1 MQHSQ
6 PRPQVLKVA
15 SLGDPCVRSAT
26 VFGCNLIA
34 AFFSSKRDFPDLFR
48 NFMASQRV
56 IVVFRE
62 LPASVAALD

>member
-1 MQHSQ
+1 
-6 PRPQVLKVA
+6 
-15 SLGDPCVRSAT
+15 
-26 VFGCNLIA
+26 VFGCNLVA

-62 LPASVAALD
+62 LPASVAALDRLGLSLEMTFNDGMVVAQ

>member
-6 PRPQVLKVA
+6 PRPQVLEVA
-15 SLGDPCVRSAT
+15 SLGDSCVCSAT

-34 AFFSSKRDFPDLFR
+34 AFFSSKRDFPDLLR
-48 NFMASQRV
+48 NFTTLQRV

-62 LPASVAALD
+62 LPALVAALY